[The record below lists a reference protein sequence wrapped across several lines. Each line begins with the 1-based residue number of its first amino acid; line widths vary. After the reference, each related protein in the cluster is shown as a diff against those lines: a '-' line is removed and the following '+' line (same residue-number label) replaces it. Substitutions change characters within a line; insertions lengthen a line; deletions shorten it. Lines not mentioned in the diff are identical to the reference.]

1 MQSLRFLLG
10 LLQRAPQLK
19 LRLVPPPSRPHF
31 LSPALR
37 TRHFS
42 TFPFPS
48 SGSGPGKFHKGLV
61 SAVDSFSRA
70 ICSCRPLCW
79 CCAGER
85 LSGQARAYPGDAS
98 EKPQRDPTRKRTT
111 ALLRPPCGCHR
122 STVHGE
128 LSGAA
133 GAGSPQLLSAF
144 ASGGSQWEMSSQYR
158 LGMRSSSLCR
168 SLRLFSI
175 PWSRP

>member
-1 MQSLRFLLG
+1 MILSVPFCSDSSYCLFLKLASVEDEVQSLRFLLG
-10 LLQRAPQLK
+10 LPQRAAQLK

-85 LSGQARAYPGDAS
+85 L
-98 EKPQRDPTRKRTT
+98 EK
-111 ALLRPPCGCHR
+111 
-122 STVHGE
+122 
-128 LSGAA
+128 
-133 GAGSPQLLSAF
+133 GSRVRHVLT
-144 ASGGSQWEMSSQYR
+144 
-158 LGMRSSSLCR
+158 LGMQVRNHSGTPLGNAQQHY
-168 SLRLFSI
+168 
-175 PWSRP
+175 